1 MSRQHT
7 PEQQE
12 SARWVEY
19 PLSVPGELA
28 VALTRT
34 LLPVLAGV
42 GICFGLIIVIGLL
55 GEEQLIPSR
64 ELTKA
69 LDLFSRFSMA
79 PILLGGMAAWFLVA
93 LIQVGKQVATSR
105 ALVRAAEAHT
115 PRTWVPHPN
124 QLRLG
129 TERPGS
135 IYRSL
140 FLVQGSVL
148 GLFVVIG
155 LPVLAFDYFEG
166 GWLVIAVPMAWLGI
180 LGLGYGALREFVV
193 PAQDERK
200 NRILSHW
207 SSRYRDEADEAAREA
222 QGEIRDGAVP
232 QQGGDRTSLQK
243 VAGALVAVSGPMA
256 GIGTLLLYGALLI
269 SHPNAQ
275 RWPGGRAGERAD
287 LSDELEML
295 VDQLV
300 LWTAILVMAAVLTGL
315 IGTVLQ
321 VVANNR
327 EKRTMW
333 NAVKDPT
340 AERPA
345 EPILRRHSSIQP
357 ELLAQILAAL
367 AGGVLCLGVTGTVLA
382 TWDVESFA
390 SIYRDANEIFGPM
403 VGVSSALVNAGLLLL
418 AGAMVVNYVTSLGG
432 RDLRNALQARWPS
445 TPLKR
450 ENAKN

>member
-1 MSRQHT
+1 
-7 PEQQE
+7 
-12 SARWVEY
+12 
-19 PLSVPGELA
+19 
-28 VALTRT
+28 
-34 LLPVLAGV
+34 
-42 GICFGLIIVIGLL
+42 
-55 GEEQLIPSR
+55 
-64 ELTKA
+64 
-69 LDLFSRFSMA
+69 MA

-105 ALVRAAEAHT
+105 ALVRAAETHT

-200 NRILSHW
+200 NRILTHW

-243 VAGALVAVSGPMA
+243 VAGTLVAVSGPMA

-357 ELLAQILAAL
+357 ASSRRSSRRWP
-367 AGGVLCLGVTGTVLA
+367 AG
-382 TWDVESFA
+382 
-390 SIYRDANEIFGPM
+390 
-403 VGVSSALVNAGLLLL
+403 SSASASPAPCWRPGMSR
-418 AGAMVVNYVTSLGG
+418 ASPASTAMPTRSS
-432 RDLRNALQARWPS
+432 ARWSASPAPS
-445 TPLKR
+445 STLVSCSSPAPWWSTTSPR
-450 ENAKN
+450 WRS